1 LGYLTESLAM
11 AAQALVLLFLA
22 AHLLELAFAF
32 KHVRLY
38 KGSLIVSVVLT
49 LMFGLLHW
57 MPLTRQHKGN

>member
-1 LGYLTESLAM
+1 M